1 MKLSSKKLVLPSI
14 SVDNYKITY
23 LYKSGT
29 YKKIYR
35 NLKDGTTYTKKEP
48 CHYLVSTFE
57 EAIEAIPFKMG
68 IKLKELFAKDYC
80 KEHNI
85 PVPK

>member
-1 MKLSSKKLVLPSI
+1 MKLASKELVCPTA
-14 SVDNYKITY
+14 SVENHKITY
-23 LYKSGT
+23 LYKPGT
-29 YKKIYR
+29 YMKTYK
-35 NLKDGTTYTKKEP
+35 NLKDGSTYTKEEP

-57 EAIEAIPFKMG
+57 EAVNAITFKMG

-85 PVPK
+85 LLK